1 MVFPCNIAHM
11 FAASRPGLT
20 RILFARLA
28 VECQSNPITIGMFL
42 QLNPV
47 IFVKQSGFFG
57 QFVADGVHLLAKH
70 YSIAFEERVWTEC
83 DWMRTNADIF
93 RLPFVDSGFLFR

>member
-1 MVFPCNIAHM
+1 M

-20 RILFARLA
+20 RILFASLA
-28 VECQSNPITIGMFL
+28 VECQSNPITIGMLL
-42 QLNPV
+42 QLNLV
-47 IFVKQSGFFG
+47 IFVKQSGFG

-70 YSIAFEERVWTEC
+70 YSTAFEERVWFLDRTEC